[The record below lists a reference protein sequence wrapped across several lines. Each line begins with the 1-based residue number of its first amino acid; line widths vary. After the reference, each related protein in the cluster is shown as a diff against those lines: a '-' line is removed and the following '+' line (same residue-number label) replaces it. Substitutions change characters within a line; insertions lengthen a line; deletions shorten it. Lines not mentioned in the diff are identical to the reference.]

1 MPDCTHCGTPFSA
14 GHAEEA
20 FCCKG
25 CEFVH
30 ELIHVEGLD
39 RFYDLR
45 RDSPLR
51 PARGLPF
58 EPRDFSWLKDSISQT
73 EGEASPGDTVE
84 GAYSLDGISCVG
96 CVWLVEKVFL
106 RHDGAVSASAHPATG
121 RVNLQW
127 IAGRMDLSAF
137 AADIASFGYILGP
150 PGASNLRREAVSL
163 GSRTGLCGAF
173 AMNAM
178 AFTLPFYLGM
188 PEDFAFARVF
198 QLVVFLSATLSML
211 VGGTYFIQRA
221 WKAIRMGA
229 LHIDLPIA
237 LGLIIAYLGSIGGW
251 ILGESGLLYFDFVGT
266 FVFLMLGGRYLQMSA
281 VEKNRSRLQRHRPVP
296 DMVRSPDHAE
306 SIPLSALVPA
316 TRFELQPG
324 QSVPVASVM
333 DSHAGDFS
341 LEWISGEADSRT
353 FHAGRA
359 VPAGAIHLGSEP
371 VILTASETWGESL
384 LSRLVANDRQA
395 VRVPGLEK
403 LLRYYLLAVLLIGL
417 AAFVWWLQHGTV
429 TQAFQ
434 VMISIFI
441 VSCPCALGVALP
453 LADDLA
459 SAIMERAGVFIREP
473 LLWARLRKVRTIIFD
488 KTGTLTLERPVL
500 TNPEVIKNLSPEAKL
515 SLARL
520 TNGSLHP
527 VSRALLEALG
537 SEGQRLLRD
546 HPEVEVT
553 DVPGTGRHFDSG
565 DAVWSI
571 EKPEQSGPH
580 DAELRRGAEQIAC
593 FRFTESLRPD
603 AIAALEML
611 RQKNHRLVILSGD
624 RPEKVEAAANLLGI
638 PAQDAHASLQP
649 GEKEALVRGLDQH
662 DTLFIGDGANDSLAF
677 NAAWATGTPV
687 VDRSLLESKADFYF
701 LGKGL
706 RFLPLFFQLAHRRR
720 AVVARAFSF
729 ALVYN
734 LSVVAV
740 SICGYMNPLLA
751 AILMPLSS
759 AISLGI
765 VASGL
770 RDRAFRKR
778 EIDLGTKSSYTSSE
792 STSPAPTRA
801 GNHHVQRSKALRT
814 NPL

>member
-1 MPDCTHCGTPFSA
+1 MPNCTHCGTPFSA

-30 ELIHVEGLD
+30 ELIHDEGLD

-45 RDSPLR
+45 RDAPLR

-58 EPRDFSWLKDSISQT
+58 EPRDFSWLENSIVET
-73 EGEASPGDTVE
+73 EGNVAPGSTVEAS
-84 GAYSLDGISCVG
+84 YSLDGISCVG
-96 CVWLVEKVFL
+96 CVWLVEKVFM
-106 RHDGAVSASAHPATG
+106 RHDGALAASANPATG

-127 IAGRMDLSAF
+127 VAGKMDLSAF
-137 AADIASFGYILGP
+137 AGELASFGYILGP
-150 PGASNLRREAVSL
+150 PGALDLRREAVSL
-163 GSRTGLCGAF
+163 GARTGLCGAF

-188 PEDFAFARVF
+188 PDDFAFARVF

-211 VGGTYFIQRA
+211 VGGTYFVQRA
-221 WKAIRMGA
+221 WNAIRVGA

-237 LGLIIAYLGSIGGW
+237 LGLIIAYVGSIAGW
-251 ILGESGLLYFDFVGT
+251 IVGEAGLLYFDFVGT

-296 DMVRSPDHAE
+296 DTVRSPDHAE
-306 SIPLSALVPA
+306 PLPLSALVPA

-324 QSVPVASVM
+324 QSVPVASVL
-333 DSHAGDFS
+333 DSEAGDFS

-353 FHAGRA
+353 FQAGRA

-371 VILTASETWGESL
+371 VILTASETWGDSL
-384 LSRLVANDRQA
+384 LSRLVANDRKA

-403 LLRYYLLAVLLIGL
+403 LLRYYLLAVLLIGVG
-417 AAFVWWLQHGTV
+417 AFAWWLKHGTL
-429 TQAFQ
+429 TEAFQ
-434 VMISIFI
+434 VMISVFI

-473 LLWARLRKVRTIIFD
+473 LLWARLRKARTIIFD

-500 TNPEVIKNLSPEAKL
+500 VNPEVMGNLSPDARL
-515 SLARL
+515 ALARL

-546 HPEVEVT
+546 HPEVEIT
-553 DVPGTGRHFDSG
+553 DVPGTGRHFNNAG
-565 DAVWSI
+565 EIWSI
-571 EKPEQSGPH
+571 GKPEHSGPH
-580 DAELRRGAEQIAC
+580 DAELRRGDELVAS
-593 FRFTESLRPD
+593 FRFKESLRPD
-603 AIAALEML
+603 AIASLEML
-611 RQKNHRLVILSGD
+611 RKKNHRLVILSGD
-624 RPEKVEAAANLLGI
+624 RPEKVAAAAKLLGI
-638 PAQDAHASLQP
+638 PSEDAHASLQP
-649 GEKEALVRGLDQH
+649 GEKEKLVRELDRH

-701 LGKGL
+701 LGKSL

-729 ALVYN
+729 ALLYN

-740 SICGYMNPLLA
+740 SISGHMNPLLA

-770 RDRAFRKR
+770 RDRAFRKP
-778 EIDLGTKSSYTSSE
+778 EIDLGKKPSYIANE
-792 STSPAPTRA
+792 STSPAPKGA
-801 GNHHVQRSKALRT
+801 GNHHVQRTKALRT